1 MHYRREIDGLR
12 AVAVLPVIFFHA
24 GFPGFSGGFVGVDVF
39 FVISGYLITS
49 ILLEDLRNGRFNLL
63 RFYERRIR
71 RILPALYLVMLACLP
86 LAWLLM
92 LPDPL
97 ENFGQSL
104 VATTLSANN
113 ILLMLT
119 SGYWDL
125 SADFKPLVHTW
136 SLGVEEQF
144 YFVFPVLLLVLWRL
158 GSTKAVVAF
167 AIIGTMSL
175 AAAQFG
181 WVGTTEAGFYLL
193 PTRAWELLVGAGAAF
208 WLSRNPGRPALPM
221 LDMAGLAF
229 IGLAVLLYDE
239 RTPFPGLYALLPI
252 AGAAMIILF
261 ANPGSMVGRL
271 LGNRIFVG
279 IGLTSYS
286 AYLWHQP
293 LFAFARVYARQ
304 EPGAAIFVGLSVLA
318 LALAFLSWRYVEIPF
333 RDRRTTGTP
342 LVLSLAATISIAF
355 VGVGYSF
362 HVTHGMPQ
370 RLQADVSDYNSGMYI
385 AYNRR
390 AFQYKKAAF
399 DFPEKKNILVVGNS
413 FARDFVNMILENVP
427 TDGVEIV
434 YRDDFGDCF
443 HDDAHQNSALFQTLY
458 TVADVVIIGS
468 GAPTLACVEADIRR
482 VEADDKRLL
491 YAGTKH
497 FGYNL
502 NWLMRV
508 PVQERVLARNTLFQQ
523 TIAWNARIHEAVPE
537 RNLVDLLSTIQ
548 VGEEVLITDEEGRLL
563 SPDTTHLTRFGARYI
578 GSRALSG
585 ASFQD
590 VIADD

>member
-1 MHYRREIDGLR
+1 MQYRREIDGLR

-24 GFPGFSGGFVGVDVF
+24 GFPGFSGGYVGVDVF

-49 ILLEDLRNGRFNLL
+49 ILLEDLRGGVFNLL

-86 LAWLLM
+86 FAWMLM

-125 SADFKPLVHTW
+125 SVDFKPLVHTW

-144 YFVFPVLLLVLWRL
+144 YLVFPVLLLLLWRL
-158 GSTKAVVAF
+158 GRATAVVAL
-167 AIIGTMSL
+167 AIIGTMSF
-175 AAAQFG
+175 AAAEFG
-181 WVGTTEAGFYLL
+181 LLGVKEAGFYLL
-193 PTRAWELLVGAGAAF
+193 PTRAWELLTGAGVAF
-208 WLSRNPGRPALPM
+208 WLSSYPRRPALPM
-221 LDMAGLAF
+221 LDMAGMAF

-239 RTPFPGLYALLPI
+239 RTPFPGFYALLPI

-261 ANPGSMVGRL
+261 ADPGTMVGRL
-271 LGNRIFVG
+271 LGNRILVG

-286 AYLWHQP
+286 AYMWHQP
-293 LFAFARVYARQ
+293 LFAFARVYARA
-304 EPGAAIFVGLSVLA
+304 EPGAAVFAILCVLA
-318 LALAFLSWRYVEIPF
+318 LFLAFLSWRYVEIPF
-333 RDRRTTGTP
+333 RDRRRTGAP
-342 LVLSLAATISIAF
+342 LVLSLAASMSVAF

-370 RLQADVSDYNSGMYI
+370 RLRADVSDYENSMYI
-385 AYNRR
+385 AYNMR
-390 AFQYKKAAF
+390 AFRYKTDKF
-399 DFPEKKNILVVGNS
+399 DSLDKKKILVVGNS

-427 TDGVEIV
+427 ADGIEIV

-443 HDDAHQNSALFQTLY
+443 HDDGHQDSELFQTLY
-458 TVADVVIIGS
+458 KAADIVIVGS
-468 GAPTLACVEADIRR
+468 GAPTLKCVEADIRH

-508 PVQERVLARNTLFQQ
+508 PAQERVLARNSLFQQ
-523 TIAWNARIHEAVPE
+523 TISSNAEIHEVVPG
-537 RNLVDLLSTIQ
+537 RNLVDLLSMIQ
-548 VGEEVLITDEEGRLL
+548 VGEDVLITDEEGRLL

-578 GSRALSG
+578 GSRALLG
-585 ASFQD
+585 GSFQEVLAED
-590 VIADD
+590 